1 MAKFVVLAGFTDQGI
16 RNVKETVSR
25 AEAFKE
31 MAKKSGV
38 TVKDMYWTLGRYDV
52 IAICEAPDDEAATA
66 LSLSVC
72 SRGNV
77 RSETLRAFS
86 FDEMNRPRRLRGRGG
101 SRPLTATLL
110 RRGPRPLRALQVWFR
125 PKSGHACV
133 DADSGV
139 LADDELVVFILLHGM
154 PPAKSWG

>member
-1 MAKFVVLAGFTDQGI
+1 MAQFVVLAGFTDQGI
-16 RNVKETVSR
+16 RKVKETVSR

-77 RSETLRAFS
+77 RSPTLRAFS
-86 FDEMNRPRRLRGRGG
+86 FDEMK
-101 SRPLTATLL
+101 T
-110 RRGPRPLRALQVWFR
+110 
-125 PKSGHACV
+125 
-133 DADSGV
+133 
-139 LADDELVVFILLHGM
+139 ILGKM
-154 PPAKSWG
+154 V